1 MQMSI
6 IWRGHP
12 KKYKK
17 GNHCRIAIK
26 AFIDYGDIRNTYI
39 TPAIAEALIY
49 KDTFSNFNGAPGRSF
64 LFQFFRRIL

>member
-1 MQMSI
+1 MSI

-49 KDTFSNFNGAPGRSF
+49 KDTFSTLMERQGALF
-64 LFQFFRRIL
+64 FQFFRRIL